1 MKKLTQL
8 SNPGLYGLVF
18 VFLLSIYLL
27 AIKPTVKLYAELK
40 ELRSV
45 QNNNISD
52 SSPKGSL
59 KELQKLDELL
69 AKLHPKQNLQTTV
82 LNAVGNRKVK
92 LQSFREEKIEENEV
106 GGEKNISKYVL
117 VVSGTYKE
125 LLSLA
130 GDLKGLAISSSS
142 ISINEQQEEML
153 SLNILVAKNETE

>member
-1 MKKLTQL
+1 MKKLAQL
-8 SNPGLYGLVF
+8 SNPLLYGIAVLLLMVVYF
-18 VFLLSIYLL
+18 V
-27 AIKPTVKLYAELK
+27 AIQPTVKLYAELK

-45 QNNNISD
+45 QNNYISD
-52 SSPKGSL
+52 SSPKVSL

-69 AKLHPKQNLQTTV
+69 GKLHPKQNLQTTV

-92 LQSFREEKIEENEV
+92 LQSFREEKIEENEF

-117 VVSGTYKE
+117 LVSGTYKE

-153 SLNILVAKNETE
+153 SLNILVAKNEKE

>member
-1 MKKLTQL
+1 MKKLAQL
-8 SNPGLYGLVF
+8 SNPVLYGIAVLLLMIVYF
-18 VFLLSIYLL
+18 V
-27 AIKPTVKLYAELK
+27 AIQPTVKLYGALK

-45 QNNNISD
+45 QDNNISEG
-52 SSPKGSL
+52 SPIGSL

-69 AKLHPKQNLQTTV
+69 AKLHPKQNLQTKV

-92 LQSFREEKIEENEV
+92 LQSFREVKIEENEF

-117 VVSGTYKE
+117 LVSGSYKE

-153 SLNILVAKNETE
+153 NLNILVAKNETE